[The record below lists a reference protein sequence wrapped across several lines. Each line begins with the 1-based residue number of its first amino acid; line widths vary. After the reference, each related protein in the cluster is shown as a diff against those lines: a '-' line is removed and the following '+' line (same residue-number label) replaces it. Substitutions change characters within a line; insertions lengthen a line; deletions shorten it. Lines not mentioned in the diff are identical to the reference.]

1 MLERLKNIS
10 VVSAMSARPAAR
22 ASIKGG
28 AEHPKLHGTMSFYP
42 YRNGAIVLA
51 ELWGLPYD
59 SAPCAPNVYAIH
71 IHAGG
76 GCSGDFS
83 DAGGHYNPDNCPHP
97 AHAGDMPPLFG
108 NRGYALQGFYTERFT
123 PKEVIGKTVI
133 VHDRRDDFKTQP
145 AGDAGGRIA
154 CGVIRAYR

>member
-1 MLERLKNIS
+1 M
-10 VVSAMSARPAAR
+10 
-22 ASIKGG
+22 
-28 AEHPKLHGTMSFYP
+28 
-42 YRNGAIVLA
+42 LA

-59 SAPCAPNVYAIH
+59 SAPCTPNVYVIH
-71 IHAGG
+71 THAGG
-76 GCSGDFS
+76 GCSGDFF

-108 NRGYALQGFYTERFT
+108 NRGYAWQGFYTERFT
-123 PKEVIGKTVI
+123 PKEVVGKTVI
-133 VHDRRDDFKTQP
+133 VHDQRDDFKTQP

>member
-83 DAGGHYNPDNCPHP
+83 DAGGHYNPDN
-97 AHAGDMPPLFG
+97 
-108 NRGYALQGFYTERFT
+108 
-123 PKEVIGKTVI
+123 
-133 VHDRRDDFKTQP
+133 
-145 AGDAGGRIA
+145 
-154 CGVIRAYR
+154 

>member
-22 ASIKGG
+22 ASNKGG

-76 GCSGDFS
+76 GCSGDFF

-108 NRGYALQGFYTERFT
+108 NRGYAWQGLYTERFT
-123 PKEVIGKTVI
+123 PKEVVGKTVI

>member
-51 ELWGLPYD
+51 ELGGLPYD

-76 GCSGDFS
+76 GCSGDFF

-108 NRGYALQGFYTERFT
+108 NRGYAWQGLYTERFT
-123 PKEVIGKTVI
+123 PKEVVGKTVI

>member
-76 GCSGDFS
+76 GCSGDFF
-83 DAGGHYNPDNCPHP
+83 DTGGLYNPDNCPLP

-108 NRGYALQGFYTERFT
+108 NRGYAWQGFYTERFT

>member
-10 VVSAMSARPAAR
+10 VVSAMSVRPAAR
-22 ASIKGG
+22 ASIKGS

-76 GCSGDFS
+76 GCSGDFF

-97 AHAGDMPPLFG
+97 AHAGDMPLLFG
-108 NRGYALQGFYTERFT
+108 NRGYAWQGFYTERFT
-123 PKEVIGKTVI
+123 PKEVVGKTVI